1 MQVSGRLRCVGLA
14 AAASVA
20 VFACARPVD
29 AALIAA
35 WNFNTYVAGDHVVA
49 ADWGTGTMTIDPGWL
64 GADLDTDVGTLFNG
78 YLADPAGNAITLKDP
93 VNNGR
98 WIEYSFSTAG
108 LQDLVLTMATQKGG
122 QGFNSNQVSY
132 STDGVGYT
140 NFGAPYNPADWDVI
154 QTFDFSAIAAVENQP
169 QVFIRIVL
177 NGGSGNQ
184 NTNNNMDNVQLN
196 ATVIPEPGSIALLGL
211 AALIGFRR
219 RRRA

>member
-1 MQVSGRLRCVGLA
+1 MKGFRDGRLVGGVA
-14 AAASVA
+14 AVSAA
-20 VFACARPVD
+20 VFACAAP
-29 AALIAA
+29 ASGGLIAA
-35 WNFNTYVAGDHVVA
+35 WNFNTYTAGDHVIA
-49 ADWGTGTMTIDPGWL
+49 ADWGTGTLTIDSGWL
-64 GADLDTDVGTLFNG
+64 GVDLDTDIGTLFNG
-78 YLADPAGNAITLKDP
+78 YLADPAGASLTLKDP

-98 WIEYSFSTAG
+98 WIEFAISTGG
-108 LQDLVLTMATQKGG
+108 LQDLVLTFASEKGG
-122 QGFNSNQVSY
+122 LGFNSNQVSY